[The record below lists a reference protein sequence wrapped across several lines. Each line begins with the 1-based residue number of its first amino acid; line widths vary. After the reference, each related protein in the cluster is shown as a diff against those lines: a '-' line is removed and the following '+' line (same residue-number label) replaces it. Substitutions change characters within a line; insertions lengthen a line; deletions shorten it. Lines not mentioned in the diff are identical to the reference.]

1 MGFPTETKDYY
12 HLQKKPKNLSWN
24 NDNNA
29 MYMNPYFLKDSE
41 KSCMKAVSIS

>member
-12 HLQKKPKNLSWN
+12 YLQKNSKTLSWN

-29 MYMNPYFLKDSE
+29 MYMNPYFLKDFE
-41 KSCMKAVSIS
+41 KSCMKGASIS